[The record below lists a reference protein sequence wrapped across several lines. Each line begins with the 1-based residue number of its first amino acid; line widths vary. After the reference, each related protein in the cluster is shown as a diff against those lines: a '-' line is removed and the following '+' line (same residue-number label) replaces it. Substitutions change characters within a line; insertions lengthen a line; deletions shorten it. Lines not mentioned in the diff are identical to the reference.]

1 MYLPLAHTA
10 TAHRRPVH
18 SACFISGELTQQN
31 KKHDGFQTCILYISY
46 TLTQARSM
54 TTPSSASISCV
65 QYNWASNSLGQNP
78 CDVAERLNSV
88 CTTSNGSYFVELTS
102 DEDYTLSEEDQNPC
116 LCTSVVYNLVSM
128 CRLCQTDDG
137 KVYPTWSQWSTN
149 CSSLNTGF
157 PLGLPGDTAVPDWAY
172 QDISE
177 SDAFNET
184 LAAEVATTDH
194 SESSSSALPSST
206 SSVSPTSSSVRFPK
220 GPNGDTAVIVGSLL
234 GGLIGLALLVA
245 AILFFI
251 RRRRRSRMAPST
263 VYLEASHSKEDTASR
278 GRYTQVDA
286 LKTERAVPDLPY
298 NIVSDDHSSFS
309 FDPYDPSLTSSEKDP
324 SQ

>member
-1 MYLPLAHTA
+1 M
-10 TAHRRPVH
+10 
-18 SACFISGELTQQN
+18 
-31 KKHDGFQTCILYISY
+31 
-46 TLTQARSM
+46 
-54 TTPSSASISCV
+54 SISCI

-137 KVYPTWSQWSTN
+137 KVYPTYVGLAQCISSRGQTLSSELVHRWSQWSTN

-172 QDISE
+172 QNITE

-194 SESSSSALPSST
+194 SESSSLALPSST
-206 SSVSPTSSSVRFPK
+206 SAASPTSSSVRPPK
-220 GPNGDTAVIVGSLL
+220 GPNSDTALIVGSLL
-234 GGLIGLALLVA
+234 GGLIGLALLVG

-263 VYLEASHSKEDTASR
+263 VYLEASHSREDTASR
-278 GRYTQVDA
+278 GRYTPVDA

-298 NIVSDDHSSFS
+298 NIISDSHSSFS